1 MVPGCRALR
10 LGLGPGGGG
19 GAGGFATCLQA
30 GKSDRRSPE
39 LAITGLEKKQRLPR
53 SLRGTPA
60 AKPEPGRGRAAAVL
74 PSALPTR
81 NSPVSPFLQP
91 YLSARLRPDVTHHPP
106 RGGGAGSPAYLA
118 RPRGDPR
125 CPSGG
130 PRTRVRRRGLHGD
143 ITGRLS
149 SGSQPPSFPSAAR
162 SASGP
167 IPHGLLAKVI
177 AICPPLFHTRPRT
190 RRPRWP

>member
-1 MVPGCRALR
+1 MPPSGEKRPEKSRAR
-10 LGLGPGGGG
+10 YYRAGEEAAAALG
-19 GAGGFATCLQA
+19 
-30 GKSDRRSPE
+30 
-39 LAITGLEKKQRLPR
+39 
-53 SLRGTPA
+53 SLRDTLE
-60 AKPEPGRGRAAAVL
+60 AKTEPGRGRAAAVL
-74 PSALPTR
+74 SSTLPTR

-130 PRTRVRRRGLHGD
+130 SPPENREKNLHGD

-149 SGSQPPSFPSAAR
+149 SGSQPPSSAAR
-162 SASGP
+162 SASDP
-167 IPHGLLAKVI
+167 LPHGLFAKVI
-177 AICPPLFHTRPRT
+177 AICPPLFHTHPRT